1 MDALGLGGIDDTR
14 SAEDVA
20 HANFSKE
27 VDLGDKVIIGVRDPE
42 FELVCRFVDLRDSV
56 HDISRFKMVARYCGS
71 DYWRCFPSGTRT
83 IRGAS
88 FRVRQWR
95 P

>member
-27 VDLGDKVIIGVRDPE
+27 VDLGDKVIIGGKRSRVR
-42 FELVCRFVDLRDSV
+42 
-56 HDISRFKMVARYCGS
+56 ARL
-71 DYWRCFPSGTRT
+71 
-83 IRGAS
+83 S
-88 FRVRQWR
+88 FRRR
-95 P
+95 AGFRA